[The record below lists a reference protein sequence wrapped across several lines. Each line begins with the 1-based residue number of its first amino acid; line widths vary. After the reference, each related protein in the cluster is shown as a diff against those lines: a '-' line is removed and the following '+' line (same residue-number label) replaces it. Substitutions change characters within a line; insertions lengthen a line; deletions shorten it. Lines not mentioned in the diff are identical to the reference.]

1 MPNIRTPKG
10 LMVLVEF
17 FQLTSLSVA
26 NRSNKFRKNQYIKQ
40 TNAHKKRQ
48 QHERIL
54 KQAARQQAIYQRMSW
69 RDYQKSLNHPKIFH
83 MRFRRI
89 LIGIAGVSM
98 ALGLYFVLP
107 RLTENNTSPYRQT
120 VDLPIENSVYKA
132 PVSIELKKTN
142 LRSLLDD
149 QKLLNLTAENF
160 ELTYK
165 EQPYLIETSLDPD
178 LQTAMI
184 DHFDKVN
191 SRYIGI
197 VAMNPETGRI
207 LAFTGFNKTKTDLN
221 PCTTNKFPAAS
232 IFKIITAAAASEKLG
247 YSGDTQMKFNGQKH
261 TLYKIQLKDRENR
274 YTNRVSFRNSF
285 AQSINPVFGK
295 IGSLKL
301 GKETLLKYG
310 EAFGFNHSF
319 NTEIKIAP
327 SHLNVTEDSYQWAE
341 VACGFNR
348 DTTLSPIHAAIIA
361 STTLNGGQIIEP
373 TIIDRVV
380 DASGQVVYNNG
391 SKPAYHHVI
400 SARTSDMIQKM
411 METTVRSGTAH
422 KTFRGYSRDE
432 VLKKL
437 VIGGKTGTIY
447 NKVHDA
453 RFDWFVGFAKT
464 KDRSEKMVISVVV
477 AHEEYIGR
485 RAGEYAWIAF
495 KTHFKNYFAKKE
507 AKQRLQ
513 EKS

>member
-1 MPNIRTPKG
+1 MPSIRTPKG
-10 LMVLVEF
+10 LMALVEF

-26 NRSNKFRKNQYIKQ
+26 KGSNKFKRNQYTKQ
-40 TNAHKKRQ
+40 VKIHTKRR

-69 RDYQKSLNHPKIFH
+69 RDYQKSLNQTKDIHK
-83 MRFRRI
+83 RFWRI
-89 LIGIAGVSM
+89 LIGIAGASM
-98 ALGLYFVLP
+98 ALGIYLVWP
-107 RLTENNTSPYRQT
+107 RLMGNSYPPYHQT
-120 VDLPIENSVYKA
+120 VDIPIENAVSKK
-132 PVSIELKKTN
+132 PVPLELKKINVRT
-142 LRSLLDD
+142 LLDD
-149 QKLLNLTAENF
+149 QKLLNLTTENF
-160 ELTYK
+160 KLTYND
-165 EQPYLIETSLDPD
+165 QHYFIETSLDPV
-178 LQTAMI
+178 LQTALMER
-184 DHFDKVN
+184 FDKVN

-207 LAFTGFNKTKTDLN
+207 LAFTGFNKTKTNLN

-232 IFKIITAAAASEKLG
+232 IFKIITAAAAAEKLG

-261 TLYKIQLKDRENR
+261 TLYKNQLKDRDNR

-301 GKETLLKYG
+301 GKEALLKYG
-310 EAFGFNHSF
+310 EAFGFNHKF
-319 NTEIKIAP
+319 NSEIKIAP
-327 SHLNVTEDSYQWAE
+327 SHLNVTEDAYQWAE
-341 VACGFNR
+341 IACGFNR

-361 STTLNGGQIIEP
+361 SATLNGGQIIEP
-373 TIIDRVV
+373 TIIDRVIN
-380 DASGQVVYNNG
+380 ASGQIVYKG

-411 METTVRSGTAH
+411 METTVRSGTAR
-422 KTFRGYSRDE
+422 KTFRGYTRDE
-432 VLKKL
+432 VLKRL

-495 KTHFKNYFAKKE
+495 KTHFQNYFAKKE
-507 AKQRLQ
+507 AKQGLQ

>member
-17 FQLTSLSVA
+17 FQLTGLSVA
-26 NRSNKFRKNQYIKQ
+26 KGTNKFKRNQYIKQ
-40 TNAHKKRQ
+40 VTIHSKRR

-54 KQAARQQAIYQRMSW
+54 KQAARQQAFYKRMSW
-69 RDYQKSLNHPKIFH
+69 RDYQKSLNQTKHIHK
-83 MRFRRI
+83 RFRRI
-89 LIGIAGVSM
+89 LFGISGASM
-98 ALGLYFVLP
+98 ALVLYFVLP
-107 RLTENNTSPYRQT
+107 RLMENNNPPYHQT
-120 VDLPIENSVYKA
+120 VDIPIESSVAQKQV
-132 PVSIELKKTN
+132 PLELEKINVRT
-142 LRSLLDD
+142 LLDD

-160 ELTYK
+160 KLNDNDQHYFV
-165 EQPYLIETSLDPD
+165 ETSLDPV
-178 LQTAMI
+178 LQTALI
-184 DHFDKVN
+184 KRFDKVN

-197 VAMNPETGRI
+197 VAMNPKTGRI
-207 LAFTGFNKTKTDLN
+207 LAFTGFNKTKIDLN

-232 IFKIITAAAASEKLG
+232 IFKIITAAAAAEKLG

-261 TLYKIQLKDRENR
+261 TLYKDQLKDRDNR
-274 YTNRVSFRNSF
+274 YTNRISFRNSF

-295 IGSLKL
+295 IGSSQL

-310 EAFGFNHSF
+310 EAFGFNHKF
-319 NTEIKIAP
+319 NSEIKIAP
-327 SHLNVTEDSYQWAE
+327 SHLNVTEDTYQWAE
-341 VACGFNR
+341 IACGFNR
-348 DTTLSPIHAAIIA
+348 DTTLSPIHAAMIVSIA
-361 STTLNGGQIIEP
+361 LNGGQIIEP
-373 TIIDRVV
+373 TIIDRIINS
-380 DASGQVVYNNG
+380 SGQIVYNG
-391 SKPAYHHVI
+391 PKPAYHHVI
-400 SARTSDMIQKM
+400 SAKTSDMIQKM

-432 VLKKL
+432 ILKRL
-437 VIGGKTGTIY
+437 VIGGKTGSIY
-447 NKVHDA
+447 NKAHDA

-495 KTHFKNYFAKKE
+495 KTHFQNYFAKKE